1 MKLVEKGLLERPS
14 LFFVRRYFIEPSMK
28 KITFFLIG
36 LVLIFAEEAAAQLL
50 ILKPA
55 YEISRAGSKV
65 GELLN
70 PQGMAVDPAGNV
82 YVADT
87 GNNRLQKFS
96 PDGKFLAQIGGLGS
110 GRQQF
115 DSPRSVCASNGLS
128 VWVAD
133 YNNHRV
139 QRFDRNLNFVFS
151 FTAHENWDEAFQF
164 QLPVGICE
172 SGQGDLFVADGGSNR
187 VIKFDSF
194 RKPVVVF
201 GGLDAGQGQIQGI
214 GKLALSPEGKVFV
227 SDRQSG
233 KIVVF
238 DYFGNF
244 LSIFRDSLL
253 HVPAGLAY
261 WEEEKIL
268 FVADSDGPGIEAFA
282 EGGSRVLVKFL
293 QKDPAFQLKR
303 PVDVAVFG
311 NRLFVLD
318 QAKSE
323 VLVFFIRPVA
333 GLSPQ

>member
-1 MKLVEKGLLERPS
+1 MFKPLNYFAIFGFVFFSIPILAKQPSEK
-14 LFFVRRYFIEPSMK
+14 V
-28 KITFFLIG
+28 
-36 LVLIFAEEAAAQLL
+36 LVLSPEFS
-50 ILKPA
+50 
-55 YEISRAGSKV
+55 ISRKGTEV
-65 GELLN
+65 GQLLN
-70 PQGMAVDPAGNV
+70 PLGLAVDPTGNI

-96 PDGKFLAQIGGLGS
+96 PAGKFLAQIGGLGS
-110 GRQQF
+110 GSQQF
-115 DSPRSVCASNGLS
+115 DSPRSVCASNGIN

-133 YNNHRV
+133 YNNRRV

-151 FTAHENWDEAFQF
+151 FAANENWDERYQF

-172 SGQGDLFVADGGSNR
+172 SGQGDLFVADAGLNR

-194 RKPVVVF
+194 RKPVAVF
-201 GGLDAGQGQIQGI
+201 GGLDAGQGQIQEIGGMALSSE
-214 GKLALSPEGKVFV
+214 GKLFV

-233 KIVVF
+233 EIVVF

-244 LSIFRDSLL
+244 LSILRDSLL

-261 WEEEKIL
+261 WEKERIL
-268 FVADSDGPGIEAFA
+268 FVVDPDRPGIEAF
-282 EGGSRVLVKFL
+282 GKTKSGISVSFL

-318 QAKSE
+318 EEKGQ
-323 VLVFFIRPVA
+323 VLVFKIYRH
-333 GLSPQ
+333 